1 MQAFRERQVSIL
13 FNNNSNNNNNNNG
26 NFLEK
31 CLFMGGAGAW
41 LIVGVRML

>member
-13 FNNNSNNNNNNNG
+13 FNNNSNNNNNNG

-31 CLFMGGAGAW
+31 CLLFMGGAGAW